1 MHDLAED
8 ESTRDRVV
16 SQIAAGFRE
25 RCRVDQDV
33 GHVLAVAE
41 VVEIQCVARQ
51 VRHPGPVIEH
61 VADGDLVLA
70 VLLVAGDVVGDG
82 IVDTEYAALDE
93 FVHDEG
99 GDGLG
104 GGVDAE
110 RGVDGRAHPLGV
122 AAVVRAVAAG
132 MADGPVEDDRA
143 VASDTHLH
151 SGVYA
156 AVIPVAD
163 RSPHRLDPA
172 GADPAGLG
180 WILGADIGHRI
191 KIAGDVDPP
200 QRVR

>member
-16 SQIAAGFRE
+16 SQIAAGFGE

-33 GHVLAVAE
+33 GHVSAVAE

-51 VRHPGPVIEH
+51 VRHPGPVIQH

-82 IVDTEYAALDE
+82 IVDTEHTALDE

-132 MADGPVEDDRA
+132 MADGPVEDHRA

-156 AVIPVAD
+156 AAIPVAD
-163 RSPHRLDPA
+163 
-172 GADPAGLG
+172 
-180 WILGADIGHRI
+180 
-191 KIAGDVDPP
+191 
-200 QRVR
+200 